1 MTDQEMEDL
10 DSKLVVSIFFSQYS
24 KRFFKTKTGTISC
37 NSKISFTFYERN
49 LALYYLLN
57 YIGISINQIF
67 NFFIQVFLSSE
78 ISDFASASSCESD
91 IDCTSQ
97 EDRFVKAYIVWI
109 LTENIFL
116 KAAMIFTR
124 AEIIKKIKMLILWYL
139 HKHIDL
145 LFLV

>member
-37 NSKISFTFYERN
+37 NSKISFTFYEMN

-67 NFFIQVFLSSE
+67 NFFIQVFLSSIIL
-78 ISDFASASSCESD
+78 ISWFLRDF
-91 IDCTSQ
+91 
-97 EDRFVKAYIVWI
+97 RFCFG
-109 LTENIFL
+109 IFL
-116 KAAMIFTR
+116 RK
-124 AEIIKKIKMLILWYL
+124 WYWL
-139 HKHIDL
+139 YQPGRQVRKGIYCLNSHRKY
-145 LFLV
+145 FLESCNDIY